1 MGVLSRNGKWY
12 LDYYVDGLRIRECVG
27 KSKTEAQKALAVRKA
42 EIVQGKYNFKKEK
55 RSPLFEDFAKE
66 YMDYSRANKKSFTR
80 DITSLNKLKPFF
92 KGEKLCDISPF
103 LVEKY
108 KARRKNEV
116 KPATVNRELTCL
128 KHMFSLACK
137 WQKTDFNPVK
147 EVRMFKEDN
156 RKDRILSHDEANRLI
171 A

>member
-66 YMDYSRANKKSFTR
+66 YMDYSMANKKSFTR

-108 KARRKNEV
+108 KARRKNE
-116 KPATVNRELTCL
+116 
-128 KHMFSLACK
+128 
-137 WQKTDFNPVK
+137 
-147 EVRMFKEDN
+147 
-156 RKDRILSHDEANRLI
+156 I
-171 A
+171 